1 MEPALINNLW
11 VLFSGLLVF
20 TMTVS
25 VGLLEGGE
33 INRVMDRSLYK
44 ALIITGFSLIIMGLV
59 GFNMAFAPTIGGII
73 GNPAYSNIFL
83 GLFSSNL
90 PGELT
95 GVFWLTGPK
104 FFDTG
109 LSTGTYFLF
118 ETAFAS
124 VTLALVA
131 VVVLR
136 KMKLWAFMLFSIIY
150 FIFIWTIPAA
160 WIWNPTGWLYKI
172 GVRDFAGGLVVHG
185 AAGFAALA
193 IMVRIWQE
201 EKKRG
206 LKQSKKEPMNLNSG
220 WLTLSIILL
229 WVGWFGFNPG
239 SELAF
244 TTETVIVVITTFLAA
259 ASAMVSTMLTKF
271 LVSRQDPGLIYSV
284 NGVLMGLIVITPLAG
299 YVSPGSAVILG
310 LVSGPIFVFAERIL
324 SKPKWYSDPI
334 GVLPGHMVG
343 GIFGL
348 LMIAFFTQSPF
359 AAASGA
365 SNLPAGILFGGGL
378 MALHQLGLEAM
389 AVVVVGAFV
398 FTVSYVSV
406 YVISLLL
413 NGILQDSEYI
423 SLPHS
428 LESGQETVDT
438 GASGK

>member
-1 MEPALINNLW
+1 MSPDLINNLW
-11 VLFSGLLVF
+11 VLFASLLVF

-25 VGLLEGGE
+25 VGLLEIGE
-33 INRVMDRSLYK
+33 LNHKMDRSLYK
-44 ALIITGFSLIIMGLV
+44 TLIITGFSLFFMGLV
-59 GFNMAFAPTIGGII
+59 GFNIAFAPTIGGII
-73 GNPAYSNIFL
+73 GNPGYSNIFL

-90 PGELT
+90 SGELT
-95 GVFWLTGPK
+95 GVFWLTGAK

-109 LSTGTYFLF
+109 LSTGAYFLF

-124 VTLALVA
+124 VTLALVG

-136 KMKLWAFMLFSIIY
+136 KMKMSAFMLFSIIY

-160 WIWNPTGWLYKI
+160 WIWNPTGWLYKL

-206 LKQSKKEPMNLNSG
+206 LKQSKEERLNLNSS

-244 TTETVIVVITTFLAA
+244 TTETIIVVITTFLAA

-271 LVSRQDPGLIYSV
+271 LVSKQEPGLIYAV

-310 LVSGPIFVFAERIL
+310 LISGPIFVFAESIFSR
-324 SKPKWYSDPI
+324 PKWYSDPI

-348 LMIAFFTQSPF
+348 LMIAFFTQTPF

-365 SNLPAGILFGGGL
+365 SNLPNGILFGGGI
-378 MALHQLGLEAM
+378 MALHQFGLEAM

-398 FTVSYVSV
+398 FTVSYASV
-406 YVISLLL
+406 YAISLLL
-413 NGILQDSEYI
+413 NGILQNSEYEPARLAKDENVES
-423 SLPHS
+423 SLI
-428 LESGQETVDT
+428 
-438 GASGK
+438 

>member
-1 MEPALINNLW
+1 M
-11 VLFSGLLVF
+11 
-20 TMTVS
+20 
-25 VGLLEGGE
+25 
-33 INRVMDRSLYK
+33 
-44 ALIITGFSLIIMGLV
+44 
-59 GFNMAFAPTIGGII
+59 
-73 GNPAYSNIFL
+73 
-83 GLFSSNL
+83 
-90 PGELT
+90 T
-95 GVFWLTGPK
+95 GVFWLTGAK
-104 FFDTG
+104 FFSTG

-124 VTLALVA
+124 VTLALVG

-136 KMKLWAFMLFSIIY
+136 KMKMSAFMLFSIVY

-160 WIWNPTGWLYKI
+160 WIWNPTGWLYML
-172 GVRDFAGGLVVHG
+172 GVRDFAGGLIVHG

-206 LKQSKKEPMNLNSG
+206 LKQSKKERLNLNSS

-244 TTETVIVVITTFLAA
+244 TTETIIVVITTFLAA
-259 ASAMVSTMLTKF
+259 ASAMVSTTLTKF
-271 LVSRQDPGLIYSV
+271 LVSKRDPGLIYAV

-310 LVSGPIFVFAERIL
+310 LISGPIFVFAESIF

-334 GVLPGHMVG
+334 GVLPGHLVG
-343 GIFGL
+343 GVFGL
-348 LMIAFFTQSPF
+348 LMIAFFAQTPF

-365 SNLPAGILFGGGL
+365 SNLPNGILFGGGI
-378 MALHQLGLEAM
+378 MALHQLGLGAM

-398 FTVSYVSV
+398 FTVSYASV
-406 YVISLLL
+406 YAISRLL
-413 NGILQDSEYI
+413 NGMLQDSEYAPAR
-423 SLPHS
+423 LAK
-428 LESGQETVDT
+428 ESY
-438 GASGK
+438 ASTPVAGKK